1 MSYPNQDDENNT
13 SQEKDSQLKAQK
25 EMMLKQ
31 VLSADARLRLNNVR
45 MVKPDLAD
53 LVENYILNVTA
64 QGKISGQ
71 ISDDQLKQI
80 LLSAQQPKRDFKFN
94 RVWSQENIIKG
105 KKARIFMKAVVYR
118 EYAPDDDYAKIL
130 KVEDIDE
137 PKPKQDEVIF
147 TNKASALN

>member
-13 SQEKDSQLKAQK
+13 SQEKDSQLKSQK

-31 VLSADARLRLNNVR
+31 VLSSDARLRLNNVR

-53 LVENYILNVTA
+53 LVENYILNLNV

-94 RVWSQENIIKG
+94 RV
-105 KKARIFMKAVVYR
+105 
-118 EYAPDDDYAKIL
+118 
-130 KVEDIDE
+130 
-137 PKPKQDEVIF
+137 
-147 TNKASALN
+147 

>member
-31 VLSADARLRLNNVR
+31 VLAADARLRLNNVR

-53 LVENYILNVTA
+53 LVENYILNLTA

-94 RVWSQENIIKG
+94 RV
-105 KKARIFMKAVVYR
+105 
-118 EYAPDDDYAKIL
+118 
-130 KVEDIDE
+130 
-137 PKPKQDEVIF
+137 
-147 TNKASALN
+147 